1 MSDNQNTF
9 ATLGDPVGIV
19 TKLSGSVTVQS
30 IDGQARELQIGDQ
43 IYFAETILTGT
54 NASVTIAF
62 VDGTE
67 VVIGGDSIVEI
78 NEEVY
83 NPGSNDEL
91 VEDATAEAEALQAAI
106 LAGDDPTLV
115 QDAPAAGDTAEQD
128 RVDVSI
134 DRNNS
139 SVQIGFG
146 NDTDSSLPTYGYD
159 TDNGSSSLTTQ
170 VFSIRSTDDSSSAT
184 AAVAGVVTVDDI
196 TSDDEINAS
205 EAQADITVSGTAIG
219 GDIAT
224 GDLVSMTIND
234 VVYETAVN
242 SDGSWSVDVDAAD
255 LVADTEFEVVVTSSN
270 DSGNVVESIGQST
283 HTVDQTALLVNLD
296 IDFVTV
302 DAIVN
307 GEEADGIVTLT
318 GSVTGDDFE
327 SGVVT
332 LTINDVVYETEVGSD
347 GMWSV
352 DVAGADLQADADSEV
367 QGSVVVTNNIGQ
379 EGVASTTESYSV
391 DTVGRAT
398 IQVNSITS
406 DDVLNAEESE
416 GSVTVSGR
424 VGFDASAGDQVSMTV
439 NGVVYTATVLANK
452 TWSVEV
458 AGSDLAAETSFTVSV
473 TGQDDADNTFTA
485 TTISTHTV
493 DLAATAGTVT
503 VADITEDDVINA
515 TESGQT
521 IAVTG

>member
-170 VFSIRSTDDSSSAT
+170 VFSIRST
-184 AAVAGVVTVDDI
+184 
-196 TSDDEINAS
+196 
-205 EAQADITVSGTAIG
+205 
-219 GDIAT
+219 
-224 GDLVSMTIND
+224 
-234 VVYETAVN
+234 
-242 SDGSWSVDVDAAD
+242 
-255 LVADTEFEVVVTSSN
+255 
-270 DSGNVVESIGQST
+270 
-283 HTVDQTALLVNLD
+283 
-296 IDFVTV
+296 
-302 DAIVN
+302 
-307 GEEADGIVTLT
+307 
-318 GSVTGDDFE
+318 
-327 SGVVT
+327 
-332 LTINDVVYETEVGSD
+332 
-347 GMWSV
+347 
-352 DVAGADLQADADSEV
+352 
-367 QGSVVVTNNIGQ
+367 
-379 EGVASTTESYSV
+379 
-391 DTVGRAT
+391 
-398 IQVNSITS
+398 
-406 DDVLNAEESE
+406 
-416 GSVTVSGR
+416 
-424 VGFDASAGDQVSMTV
+424 
-439 NGVVYTATVLANK
+439 
-452 TWSVEV
+452 
-458 AGSDLAAETSFTVSV
+458 
-473 TGQDDADNTFTA
+473 
-485 TTISTHTV
+485 
-493 DLAATAGTVT
+493 
-503 VADITEDDVINA
+503 
-515 TESGQT
+515 
-521 IAVTG
+521 